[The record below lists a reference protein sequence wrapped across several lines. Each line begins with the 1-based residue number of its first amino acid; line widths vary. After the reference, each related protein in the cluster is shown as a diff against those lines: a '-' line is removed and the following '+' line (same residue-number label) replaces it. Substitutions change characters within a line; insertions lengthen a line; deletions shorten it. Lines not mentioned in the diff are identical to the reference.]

1 VIFGIL
7 EVGTMCYQHVK
18 YFKLGCRFLSAEWR
32 LSRLLK
38 MLETPK
44 AYSKLVGGFKH
55 EVYFPLY
62 MG

>member
-1 VIFGIL
+1 MEAVQAVQAV
-7 EVGTMCYQHVK
+7 EDVG
-18 YFKLGCRFLSAEWR
+18 
-32 LSRLLK
+32 
-38 MLETPK
+38 TPK